1 MDALEPIKRK
11 IYEIR
16 SQRVMLDRDLA
27 ALYGVETK
35 VLNQAVKRNS
45 KRFEGDDFM
54 FRLTKDEA
62 TSTLMRSQ
70 IVTLESPVGKGLE
83 DDTLHLRS
91 QIVTTNKRGG
101 SRYLPYAFT
110 ELGVAMLSSVLK
122 SETAINVNREIM
134 RAFVAFRHLTIQ
146 PLPDSNA
153 ELRREIQAIR
163 DDINDILADQ
173 NEINELTR
181 AQLDAISDA
190 LTELQNQGKKSLAL
204 PEIGYAAIQKRREK
218 EKK

>member
-1 MDALEPIKRK
+1 MNEITIQQK

-16 SQRVMLDRDLA
+16 GQRVMLDSDLA

-35 VLNQAVKRNS
+35 RLNEAVRRNS

-62 TSTLMRSQ
+62 YLARSKSQ
-70 IVTLESPVGKGLE
+70 IATLN
-83 DDTLHLRS
+83 
-91 QIVTTNKRGG
+91 NKRG
-101 SRYLPYAFT
+101 SNIKYLPYAFT
-110 ELGVAMLSSVLK
+110 ELEVAMLSSVLR

-134 RAFVAFRHLTIQ
+134 RAFVTFRHLAML

-153 ELRREIQAIR
+153 ELRAEIQAIR
-163 DDINDILADQ
+163 NEMNEILADQ
-173 NEINELTR
+173 NDINESTR

-190 LTELQNQGKKSLAL
+190 LTELQSQSRNSHPL
-204 PEIGYAAIQKRREK
+204 PEIGYTAIQKRRK
-218 EKK
+218 EEENS